1 MMDYN
6 IGRWLD
12 DNVRKYGEYKQF
24 IYLGPA
30 GEQTWTNKQILEHAK
45 ALATGLQNIGIKKGD
60 VLGSVISNIPE
71 IPEIMNGVTRMGG
84 TYLPIIYMLT
94 PAEIRYILQD
104 SACKFV
110 ITEDSLLPKVREAAS
125 GLDTIQ
131 RIIVVGKEKAAD
143 IIPYGDLLKDSSKGN
158 VADVDKEDLA
168 ILMYTSGTTGF
179 PKGVMLT
186 HNNLECQMKTG
197 YSVWSCNPGDA
208 LLTTIPMNHIY
219 GVLSCL
225 EGYFSGFVNILM
237 PPFDPR
243 KVLDAL
249 KKYNVKIIPVVPT
262 MLIYMLLVADPK
274 KDDLSFVDLLVSSGG
289 PLAQDL
295 IRQTEEVF
303 KKEIT
308 QGYGCTEVGG
318 SVARQ
323 RRDWPRKP
331 GSVGFPMPGLALK
344 IVDENDNE
352 VPRGTEGEIICCGPI
367 VTKGYLNKP
376 KETAEAIVN
385 GWLHTGDLG
394 RLDDVGE
401 LYITG
406 RKKDLI
412 IKGGENIDP
421 GVAEGWLYKHP
432 AVLECAVIAIPDKK
446 YTEEVGAAVV
456 LKPGVSATEEQ
467 LLVYLGENL
476 HHFVAP
482 KRIFFMKSLPKT
494 GLGKILKREIR
505 RMVKELMENEAR

>member
-1 MMDYN
+1 MDYN

-12 DNVRKYGEYKQF
+12 DNVKKYGEYKQF
-24 IYLGPA
+24 IYLGPE
-30 GEQTWTNKQILEHAK
+30 GEQTWSNKQILDHAK

-60 VLGSVISNIPE
+60 IIGSVISNIPE
-71 IPEIMNGVTRMGG
+71 IPEIMNGVNRMGAV
-84 TYLPIIYMLT
+84 YLPIIFMLT
-94 PAEIRYILQD
+94 PAEIHYMLED
-104 SACKFV
+104 SACKAV
-110 ITEDSLLPKVREAAS
+110 ITEDKLLPKVREAAA
-125 GLDTIQ
+125 GLNTIEK
-131 RIIVVGKEKAAD
+131 IIVIGKETGPN
-143 IIPYGDLLKDSSKGN
+143 IVPYSDLLKDSSKGG
-158 VADVDKEDLA
+158 VADVDKGAPA

-179 PKGVMLT
+179 PKGVILT

-197 YSVWSCNPGDA
+197 ISVWGGNHGEA

-243 KVLDAL
+243 KVLDTL
-249 KKYNVKIIPVVPT
+249 KKYNVKAIPVVPT
-262 MLIYMLLVADPK
+262 MLIFMMLVADPQ
-274 KDDLSFVDLLVSSGG
+274 KDDLSFLDLLISSGG
-289 PLAQDL
+289 PLALDTIKQAET
-295 IRQTEEVF
+295 IFHTEV
-303 KKEIT
+303 T

-318 SVARQ
+318 SIARQ

-344 IVDENDNE
+344 IVDDKDNE

-376 KETAEAIVN
+376 KETAEAIKN

-394 RLDDVGE
+394 KLDEFGE

-432 AVLECAVIAIPDKK
+432 AVLECAVIAIPDEK
-446 YTEEVGAAVV
+446 YVEEVGAAVV
-456 LKPGVSATEEQ
+456 LKPGQKVTEEEI
-467 LLVYLGENL
+467 LAYLGDKL

-482 KRIFFMKSLPKT
+482 KKIFIMEALPKT

-505 RMVKELMENEAR
+505 RIVKEKM

>member
-1 MMDYN
+1 MNYN

-12 DNVRKYGEYKQF
+12 DNVKKYGEYKQF
-24 IYLGPA
+24 IYLGPE
-30 GEQTWTNKQILEHAK
+30 GEQTWSNKQILDHAK

-60 VLGSVISNIPE
+60 IIGSVISNIPE
-71 IPEIMNGVTRMGG
+71 IPEIMNGVNRMGAV
-84 TYLPIIYMLT
+84 YLPIIFMLT
-94 PAEIRYILQD
+94 PAEIHYMLED
-104 SACKFV
+104 SACKVV
-110 ITEDSLLPKVREAAS
+110 ITEDKLLPKVREAAA
-125 GLDTIQ
+125 GLHTIEK
-131 RIIVVGKEKAAD
+131 IIVIGKETGPN
-143 IIPYGDLLKDSSKGN
+143 IVPYSDLLKDSSKGG
-158 VADVDKEDLA
+158 VADVDKEAPA

-179 PKGVMLT
+179 PKGVILT

-197 YSVWSCNPGDA
+197 TSVWGCNPGEA

-243 KVLDAL
+243 KVLDTL
-249 KKYNVKIIPVVPT
+249 KKYNVKVIPVVPT
-262 MLIYMLLVADPK
+262 MLIFMMLVADPQ
-274 KDDLSFVDLLVSSGG
+274 KDDLSFLDLLISSGG
-289 PLAQDL
+289 PLALDTIKQAET
-295 IRQTEEVF
+295 IFHTEV
-303 KKEIT
+303 T

-318 SVARQ
+318 SIARQ
-323 RRDWPRKP
+323 RIDWPRKP

-344 IVDENDNE
+344 IVDDKDNE

-376 KETAEAIVN
+376 KETAEAIKN

-394 RLDDVGE
+394 KLDEFGE

-432 AVLECAVIAIPDKK
+432 AVMECAVIAIPDKT
-446 YTEEVGAAVV
+446 YSEEVGAAVV
-456 LKPGVSATEEQ
+456 LKPGQAVTEAE
-467 LLVYLGENL
+467 LLKYLREHL
-476 HHFVAP
+476 HEFVAP
-482 KRIFFMKSLPKT
+482 KRIFFMEALPKT

-505 RMVKELMENEAR
+505 RIVKEMMQAPPK